1 MTEATLDIKLWG
13 NSLGVRLPA
22 SVARAA
28 RLTADQRV
36 RITVEEGRVIITPQ
50 APRPPTRDDGVRS
63 CLLPAS
69 FSDHARLRRTWS
81 PDRIRK
87 DRV

>member
-28 RLTADQRV
+28 SLTVDQRV
-36 RITVEEGRVIITPQ
+36 CITVEKGRVIITHQGPK
-50 APRPPTRDDGVRS
+50 PPTLADRLGLFDPAVHGGEVMAAP
-63 CLLPAS
+63 LLGREA
-69 FSDHARLRRTWS
+69 W
-81 PDRIRK
+81 
-87 DRV
+87 